1 MNNPLQQ
8 VQRKNYSELIFF
20 QRYMV
25 LARLSKY
32 NQNQDADYFHFLFKE
47 FFNKTWKS
55 VGLPQPVFTFSESQM
70 ETPEQYG
77 KSVWR

>member
-1 MNNPLQQ
+1 MNNSLQQ

-32 NQNQDADYFHFLFKE
+32 NPNQDADYFHFFFKE
-47 FFNKTWKS
+47 FFNKT
-55 VGLPQPVFTFSESQM
+55 
-70 ETPEQYG
+70 
-77 KSVWR
+77 